1 MDSAWML
8 TDAHCRAAKPKAKL
22 YRINDAR
29 GLYLEVKPNGVRAW
43 RYRFKLSGKASWF
56 ALGDYPSISLANA
69 REKCDEARRLV
80 RQGISP
86 VQNRQLEKITRELDA
101 SNTFESV
108 ASEWL
113 ALKDWEPVT
122 KTRRLGMLKRVV
134 FPSIGKLPVRTIKP
148 AHVLDILNRTVKR
161 GAPSVAAEAKRTMS
175 AVFELAVATLRADS
189 DPVWPVRKALPPNKT
204 QHKAALSPVQVGNLL
219 NAFESHGGHFQ
230 TVMAFQL
237 MWLTLTRA
245 NESVQAQ
252 WQEFDLPNALWKIPK
267 ERMKARREHTLPLPR
282 QAISI
287 LKAMH
292 PITGHGTYV
301 FPNRDDRQ
309 RPMADASFRQ
319 ALKKLGWATIYSP
332 HGTRTTGSTRL
343 NEMGYRADAIEAQLA
358 HAEPNAV
365 RRAYNHATYMDERIK
380 MMQHWADQL
389 DQWKTEA
396 SHA

>member
-1 MDSAWML
+1 ML

-43 RYRFKLSGKASWF
+43 RYRFKLSGQVSWF

-69 REKCDEARRLV
+69 REKCDGARRLV

-148 AHVLDILNRTVKR
+148 AHVLDILNRTVRR
-161 GAPSVAAEAKRTMS
+161 GAPSIAAEAKRTMS

-189 DPVWPVRKALPPNKT
+189 DPV
-204 QHKAALSPVQVGNLL
+204 
-219 NAFESHGGHFQ
+219 
-230 TVMAFQL
+230 
-237 MWLTLTRA
+237 
-245 NESVQAQ
+245 
-252 WQEFDLPNALWKIPK
+252 
-267 ERMKARREHTLPLPR
+267 
-282 QAISI
+282 
-287 LKAMH
+287 
-292 PITGHGTYV
+292 
-301 FPNRDDRQ
+301 
-309 RPMADASFRQ
+309 
-319 ALKKLGWATIYSP
+319 
-332 HGTRTTGSTRL
+332 
-343 NEMGYRADAIEAQLA
+343 
-358 HAEPNAV
+358 
-365 RRAYNHATYMDERIK
+365 
-380 MMQHWADQL
+380 
-389 DQWKTEA
+389 
-396 SHA
+396 

>member
-1 MDSAWML
+1 ML

-148 AHVLDILNRTVKR
+148 AHVLDILNRTVRR

-175 AVFELAVATLRADS
+175 AVFELAVATLRA
-189 DPVWPVRKALPPNKT
+189 VVVN
-204 QHKAALSPVQVGNLL
+204 
-219 NAFESHGGHFQ
+219 
-230 TVMAFQL
+230 
-237 MWLTLTRA
+237 
-245 NESVQAQ
+245 
-252 WQEFDLPNALWKIPK
+252 
-267 ERMKARREHTLPLPR
+267 
-282 QAISI
+282 
-287 LKAMH
+287 
-292 PITGHGTYV
+292 
-301 FPNRDDRQ
+301 
-309 RPMADASFRQ
+309 
-319 ALKKLGWATIYSP
+319 
-332 HGTRTTGSTRL
+332 
-343 NEMGYRADAIEAQLA
+343 
-358 HAEPNAV
+358 
-365 RRAYNHATYMDERIK
+365 
-380 MMQHWADQL
+380 
-389 DQWKTEA
+389 
-396 SHA
+396 